1 MQRLP
6 TVCPALHELH
16 VTIEHQYGVLSGRW
30 ARFRSS
36 SDPVKPYPMESL
48 QELSGLTSLTLAA
61 NDFCW
66 VAQGVWQLTGLRK
79 LRVAAWYAVRT
90 SDVLGLTNLQRLT
103 LLELGDGGELRLA
116 DKVRPVCSVA
126 AALQL

>member
-1 MQRLP
+1 MQKLP

-66 VAQGVWQLTGLRK
+66 VAQGVLGGTADG
-79 LRVAAWYAVRT
+79 AAEGAGCCLVR
-90 SDVLGLTNLQRLT
+90 
-103 LLELGDGGELRLA
+103 GE
-116 DKVRPVCSVA
+116 DK
-126 AALQL
+126 